1 MTCIVGLVHEGVV
14 YIGGD
19 SAGVAG
25 FSLTVRA
32 DEKVFRNGEF
42 LMGFTTS
49 FRMGQLLRYSLK
61 PPRRHPADDI
71 NQYMVVDFIDAV
83 RECLKAGGYASK
95 ENETEQGGTFL
106 VGYSGHL
113 FTVDS
118 DYQVGIPE
126 DGFAA
131 VGSGQDI
138 ALGALF
144 TTQGQA
150 TPRDRVLTAL
160 RSAERFSAGV
170 RGPFHILP
178 ETDPELP
185 SPPTRLEQERRRRV
199 M

>member
-25 FSLTVRA
+25 LSLTVRA
-32 DEKVFRNGEF
+32 DEKVFQNGEF

-61 PPRRHPADDI
+61 PPRRYPDDDI
-71 NQYMVVDFIDAV
+71 NQYMVVDFINAV
-83 RECLKAGGYASK
+83 RECLKSGGWASK
-95 ENETEQGGTFL
+95 NEETERGGTFL
-106 VGYSGHL
+106 VGYSGYL
-113 FTVDS
+113 FTIEG
-118 DYQVGIPE
+118 DYQVGQLE

-131 VGSGQDI
+131 VGCGDDI

-144 TTQGQA
+144 ATQGQE
-150 TPRDRVLTAL
+150 PRSRVLTAL

-178 ETDPELP
+178 ESEPQLGK
-185 SPPTRLEQERRRRV
+185 PPHEQDIDRRV
-199 M
+199 L